1 MDIQL
6 LAPPKRYP
14 SQKATR
20 RSLSGGLNYPYN
32 SIWKLL
38 TTDAFVARPRV
49 SHPIISPTSAFSILL
64 VVRLL
69 SAVYATI
76 PDCDEGSYLSGLG
89 SENVADYF
97 SSL

>member
-1 MDIQL
+1 M
-6 LAPPKRYP
+6 
-14 SQKATR
+14 
-20 RSLSGGLNYPYN
+20 
-32 SIWKLL
+32 
-38 TTDAFVARPRV
+38 F
-49 SHPIISPTSAFSILL
+49 HPIISPTSAFSILL

-97 SSL
+97 FSLQLLGAGSLPYAWVWSSNMGVFTGIRYP